1 MAKLELRISRLSCY
15 VQLNSGF
22 CLRMHL
28 LKLERALPLCTG
40 RATLTH
46 VAAQLSDTM
55 PYACANAGP
64 GMPRRSKRLGNSRCK
79 LADGSLV
86 LVTKHKLGTCI
97 LHGLPG
103 KSSSRQMLPKHSAL
117 HGGQQSLR

>member
-1 MAKLELRISRLSCY
+1 MYNTSLPLQCTAERVL
-15 VQLNSGF
+15 F

-46 VAAQLSDTM
+46 VAAQLTDTV
-55 PYACANAGP
+55 PYACANAWP
-64 GMPRRSKRLGNSRCK
+64 GMPRRSKMLGNSRCK

-86 LVTKHKLGTCI
+86 LVTKHKLGTGMR
-97 LHGLPG
+97 HELPG
-103 KSSSRQMLPKHSAL
+103 K
-117 HGGQQSLR
+117 